1 MDIFTQ
7 ICKEYNLGKLVS
19 EPVTLTG
26 GFLHKMYGIR
36 TEKGKYAVKLLNPY
50 VMKREDAKENYRIA
64 EELEAVL
71 ENHAIPVLPAMVFDN
86 RKMQETGGQF
96 FYIFEW
102 YDGKALH
109 GSEIHKEHCVK
120 IARTLAEIHSI
131 DKKEEAY
138 SGKELHID
146 WDFYLEK
153 LKSENE
159 AIYALLKNN
168 RKRLYDMQEKG
179 NAAIGKLPG
188 LLTICHNDMD
198 CKNVLWSGE
207 EFRIIDL
214 ECLSYASPLLEMYEL
229 ALCWS
234 GYEECKIDFSL
245 FRLFFKTYFEKS
257 EFRFDDW
264 EALYYSNFG
273 RLEWLAYNLTRTLGI
288 ECDESEKEIGI
299 SETVSTL
306 EHLVYYDRMKKE
318 VIQSMSDM

>member
-26 GFLHKMYGIR
+26 GFLHKMYGIH
-36 TEKGKYAVKLLNPY
+36 TTKGKYAVKLLNPY

-71 ENHAIPVLPAMVFDN
+71 EDYTIPILPAMVFGD

-109 GSEIHKEHCVK
+109 GNEIRKEHCVK

-138 SGKELHID
+138 SGKEMHID

-153 LKSENE
+153 LKNENE
-159 AIYALLKNN
+159 AIYALMKNN
-168 RKRLYDMQEKG
+168 IKKLYDMQEKG
-179 NAAIGKLPG
+179 NAAIRKLPG
-188 LLTICHNDMD
+188 LMIGRRCTTAIL
-198 CKNVLWSGE
+198 G
-207 EFRIIDL
+207 
-214 ECLSYASPLLEMYEL
+214 ASNGLH
-229 ALCWS
+229 
-234 GYEECKIDFSL
+234 
-245 FRLFFKTYFEKS
+245 
-257 EFRFDDW
+257 
-264 EALYYSNFG
+264 
-273 RLEWLAYNLTRTLGI
+273 
-288 ECDESEKEIGI
+288 
-299 SETVSTL
+299 TV
-306 EHLVYYDRMKKE
+306 
-318 VIQSMSDM
+318 

>member
-36 TEKGKYAVKLLNPY
+36 TAKGKYAIKLLNPY

-71 ENHAIPVLPAMVFDN
+71 ENHAIPILPAMVFGN
-86 RKMQETGGQF
+86 RK
-96 FYIFEW
+96 
-102 YDGKALH
+102 
-109 GSEIHKEHCVK
+109 
-120 IARTLAEIHSI
+120 
-131 DKKEEAY
+131 
-138 SGKELHID
+138 
-146 WDFYLEK
+146 
-153 LKSENE
+153 
-159 AIYALLKNN
+159 
-168 RKRLYDMQEKG
+168 MQEKG
-179 NAAIGKLPG
+179 NAAIRKLPG

-198 CKNVLWSGE
+198 CKNILWSGE

-245 FRLFFKTYFEKS
+245 FRLFFKTYFEES

-318 VIQSMSDM
+318 VIQCMSDM